1 MRGNG
6 VQEEV
11 EMEYCRRVG
20 VPLKTDTSFVLP
32 SCSQGGGRDEDGR
45 GVLCPIAIFEVPALY
60 PLSDTFRFRTTEL
73 SQLYN
78 GQCVLVTCLSC
89 LDTWLQSG
97 KGNWGKNGSSRKGEL
112 FVNGIYVGLFLR
124 GQCHSHEERERLS
137 ELTLLWGLRLRE
149 GEDIEVVRFKTSL
162 EPLHFAVRWR
172 HNHSCRTFHRRP
184 CSAL

>member
-11 EMEYCRRVG
+11 EMEYSRRVG

-32 SCSQGGGRDEDGR
+32 SCSQGGGRDGDGR
-45 GVLCPIAIFEVPALY
+45 GVLCPITIFEIPLPY

-89 LDTWLQSG
+89 LDT
-97 KGNWGKNGSSRKGEL
+97 
-112 FVNGIYVGLFLR
+112 
-124 GQCHSHEERERLS
+124 
-137 ELTLLWGLRLRE
+137 
-149 GEDIEVVRFKTSL
+149 
-162 EPLHFAVRWR
+162 
-172 HNHSCRTFHRRP
+172 
-184 CSAL
+184 